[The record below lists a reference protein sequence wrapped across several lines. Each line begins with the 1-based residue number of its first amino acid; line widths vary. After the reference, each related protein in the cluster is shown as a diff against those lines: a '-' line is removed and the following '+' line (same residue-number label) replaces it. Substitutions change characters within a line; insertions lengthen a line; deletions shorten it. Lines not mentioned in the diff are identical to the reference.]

1 MSNKRLLAAAA
12 IVASFALGPISASA
26 QESTNTATSALS
38 GLSSMFMP
46 QSLGAFFNTPQP
58 SGMLN
63 MAQPGG
69 YTAFM
74 NPTTYA

>member
-12 IVASFALGPISASA
+12 VAASLALGPIQASA

-38 GLSSMFMP
+38 GLSSMLMP
-46 QSLGAFFNTPQP
+46 QSLSAFFNTPQP

-63 MAQPGG
+63 MAQPG
-69 YTAFM
+69 
-74 NPTTYA
+74 